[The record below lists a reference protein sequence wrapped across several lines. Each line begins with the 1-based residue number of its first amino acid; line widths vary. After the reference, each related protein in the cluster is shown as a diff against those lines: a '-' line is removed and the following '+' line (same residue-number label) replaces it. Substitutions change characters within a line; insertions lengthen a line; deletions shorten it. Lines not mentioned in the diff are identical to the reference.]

1 MPDARSAHLIDV
13 FRHFG
18 RVTVRRMFGGYGV
31 YHDGLMFALAADDV
45 LYLKADAESVARFEA
60 EGMPPFAYEANGRTM
75 RMSYYQAPA
84 EVLEDPAQAAEWA
97 QLAYAAALRA
107 RAARK
112 PKRSPKRSPK
122 R

>member
-1 MPDARSAHLIDV
+1 
-13 FRHFG
+13 
-18 RVTVRRMFGGYGV
+18 MFGGYGI

-45 LYLKADAESVARFEA
+45 LYLKADAETVPRFEA
-60 EGMPPFAYEANGRTM
+60 AGLPPFTYESKGRIM

-97 QLAYAAALRA
+97 RIAHGAALRA

-112 PKRSPKRSPK
+112 PKRR
-122 R
+122 